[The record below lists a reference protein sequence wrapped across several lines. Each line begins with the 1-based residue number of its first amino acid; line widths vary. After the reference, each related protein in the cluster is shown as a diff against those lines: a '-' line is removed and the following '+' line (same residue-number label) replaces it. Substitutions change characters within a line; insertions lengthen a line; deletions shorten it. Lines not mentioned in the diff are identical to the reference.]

1 MSCKCE
7 WVQVLRTG
15 GGGGYGGHHYIKKKY
30 QNKNV
35 KAKQMY
41 KIQDFF
47 IKIEVG
53 LHGIKQILLMF
64 FILYCIVFIHL

>member
-1 MSCKCE
+1 
-7 WVQVLRTG
+7 
-15 GGGGYGGHHYIKKKY
+15 
-30 QNKNV
+30 
-35 KAKQMY
+35 MY

-64 FILYCIVFIHL
+64 FIWDLKDPEEGNKIPKKQPVKL